1 MLTDTNAV
9 EPWLARL
16 SAARSDP
23 LLRMHGAVT
32 TGCATGH
39 VDATAAAALAAITG
53 GDPVGLHLVAVAAT
67 KIALAGL
74 TGGHHHAVLAPAPHN
89 SDGGELAFC
98 TAYEPESS
106 VVELLTALHA
116 ELETAT
122 GQAWSDRSTLAERLE
137 ITGSPA
143 AGSLSDIAV
152 VCPGAHHGGL
162 LAPTTVVVTVVADQ
176 DGLAVSLDRPLGRM
190 PLAVWSLAPCVATV
204 LTAIAADPRRRC
216 AEIEILDAG
225 QNDRLRSWSGLP
237 CRPDFP
243 AESLLDVVD
252 AAALAGPDNAAI
264 VSDGSSW
271 THQQLRTG
279 SERAAW
285 LLRNRYGVQTGDRV
299 ALLLPRGP
307 ELLVA
312 LLAVL
317 RTGASVVPL
326 DPAHPAERLS
336 RLLRL
341 SGARSAVVAG
351 TGPVPESAMTV
362 LPAAALLAAPEITEL
377 AGPPT
382 TAGADDEAVV
392 FFTSGS
398 TGAPRPV
405 VLRHRQLAYKA
416 VSSGR
421 LIGFDAQ
428 TRCALLSALSSD
440 ATIYQIFTTL
450 AAGGCL
456 VALGAPEEL
465 DPTTFWRRLRDA
477 GVTAINCVPALL
489 SAMLD
494 GLPGPERFGL
504 RHCLLGGD
512 TIPRGLLPRMAER
525 LAVDTFVN
533 LYGPCEAT
541 IEAANFRCTGEQ
553 LAELDE
559 VPIGCPS
566 PGFGVVVLDE
576 QGRFTAIGVPG
587 EVHIVGPGVA
597 DGYLDDPEATR
608 TRFGPLPLLPDVP
621 AFRTG
626 DFARWRPDGQLEF
639 LGRRDSQIKVNG
651 NRVELGEVE
660 HALVGLPGVRAATV
674 LPRRGP
680 SASVTLTAGYVS
692 DPPLSP
698 DTVRAALAELLPPHM
713 LPHRFVPLAALPV
726 TAHGKIDGAAVLAR
740 ADELD
745 QARWEPNDALGR
757 SVVAAWTEVLGS
769 PPRAADEDF
778 FAAGGHSLT
787 AALLANRLC
796 EQADRDAVTVRQVFL
811 ARTPAALTAALAG
824 AQSHCELAAAAPTG
838 AQRQPA
844 SNAQRRMWFLENY
857 DDSALRPYNMV
868 EAYRL
873 VRPVDSAT
881 LSRALDQVVA
891 RHESLRTALM
901 ADGERLDAVILPAEQ
916 VPVELLVRG
925 DGTPTEDQLAAVIEA
940 EQGRRFDLS
949 SGRMLRACWL
959 PEPSGQGILV
969 LAVHHS
975 VCDGWSM
982 AVILRDLLAYLD
994 DAGHDLPSD
1003 PVQYAQHSAAL
1014 SARLAGDVGAGSRTY
1029 WRRVLADLPE
1039 TDLPLD
1045 RRRPEVRS
1053 STGGAV
1059 RLSLG
1064 LDTTRRLVALCRELG
1079 ATPFMGLIAAT
1090 RVLLHRLCGT
1100 VDIPVGTVVSGRDGA
1115 RLADSVGLFVNT
1127 VVHRTAL
1134 RPESGFRDLVTAV
1147 RHTALAVREHDEYPF
1162 EALLDDLDVDRAANR
1177 NPLFD
1182 VLVESI
1188 ISGMDPLSGTADARV
1203 EQLDVEPLVSDF
1215 DIAFGF
1221 TEASTDT
1228 PVQMWIGYRDD
1239 VFDRSTVRRLA
1250 EQLRHLLTGLL
1261 ATPDAPVR
1269 SVPLLP
1275 DEQRRYLLDTVNETA
1290 APFPAQRSLI
1300 DLVDDQVRQRPDA
1313 AAVICGARTLSFA
1326 ELSER
1331 ADQLAAQLAERAPVG
1346 PEQLVAVA
1354 CTRTEWMVVALLAV
1368 LRTGAAFLPLDPEQP
1383 ASRLRALLSASGAVA
1398 VLADEPYAVKVRD
1411 AGVPVLGPD
1420 GEPVA
1425 RRTGFP
1431 AAAPDSLAYVIYT
1444 SGSTGTP
1451 KGVMVEHRGIVNTVH
1466 YRAGYYGF
1474 DAGSCV
1480 LQVPPIHFDSGI
1492 NDVFSALVAGTP
1504 VVVVSREQLLD
1515 ADAVAAEIERNRVT
1529 HVMMVPSLYQVL
1541 LARCAPALRSVRQI
1555 VLVGE
1560 RLTGALAARH
1570 AELLPDTV
1578 LYNEYGPTEDSVWT
1592 TVHRITGYTGDVL
1605 IGHPIAN
1612 KVVDLLD
1619 PDGGLVALGVAG
1631 ELCIGG
1637 VGLARGYLGDPELT
1651 ARRFTANPVRPG
1663 HRMYRTGDLAR
1674 RLPSGLLQY
1683 LGRIDDQVKIRG
1695 QRVEPGEVAAVLA
1708 EAPGVRQCAVI
1719 AAPGPGAE
1727 LRLVAYLVGAVDL
1740 EQLRGYATRRLPAA
1754 MVPEAFVA
1762 MAELPVTV
1770 NGKLDRRALPA
1781 PSTAAPP
1788 VDGSAPLTEAQRRV
1802 VEVWSRIL
1810 DTPVTDL
1817 DANLF
1822 HLGGHSIAA
1831 ARIGQELGISV
1842 RTVFTHQ
1849 TVRELAQVLP
1859 DSAGAVPSPVTP
1871 STDPPAPPFV
1881 PLSHAQR
1888 RIWLGSRGSAD
1899 TFLISDLVHLH
1910 RRIDPVAL
1918 TAALRIVVG
1927 RQDMLRVQLSG
1938 AGSPPHQVVLAELPD
1953 GPPLVV
1959 VDLPEGCAPTGAE
1972 VMAALREARA
1982 ARFELTRAPL
1992 FELRLL
1998 RGPVGGDLLT
2008 VTAHHLVYDGASVEI
2023 LLGELFTCYDT
2034 GSTARPPLPVLDY
2047 TYRNWVEEERAWL
2060 ESDDSRRQ
2068 EKFWRDR
2075 LADPP
2080 TAPEVG
2086 RRGIRRGTSGLAQ
2099 RSLAAAVLSGGPSP
2113 GDAAQTVATGRTAF
2127 TVVVAAF
2134 AALLHR
2140 RTGTTDMVLGFPV
2153 SLRDRPELDRL
2164 VGNLVNAV
2172 PLRLTLHPTMC
2183 LGQLVEH
2190 VQDRVLEAYENSR
2203 LPFDVLVER
2212 LGLRAGAG
2220 RSVLLDLGV
2229 SWEDADLGSAR
2240 FEIDDVLPERLSATS
2255 DLWLYAR
2262 LRAGRLLLALT
2273 YDDNVL
2279 TGPQT
2284 EDLADQLVALVRQVV
2299 DRPQDMLA
2307 GSMAAQPTADAWG
2320 DTSFDL

>member
-16 SAARSDP
+16 SAVRSDP

-32 TGCATGH
+32 TECASGH
-39 VDATAAAALAAITG
+39 VDAAATAALAAITG
-53 GDPVGLHLVAVAAT
+53 DDPVGLHLVAVAAT
-67 KIALAGL
+67 KVALASL
-74 TGGHHHAVLAPAPHN
+74 TGGHHHAVLAPAPRN
-89 SDGGELAFC
+89 SGGGEIALC
-98 TAYEPESS
+98 TPYDPQAS
-106 VVELLTALHA
+106 VVELLTALHS
-116 ELETAT
+116 ELESTS
-122 GQAWSDRSTLAERLE
+122 GQAWSDRSVVADRLE

-143 AGSLSDIAV
+143 VGALSDIAV
-152 VCPGAHHGGL
+152 VCAGAHHGGL

-176 DGLAVSLDRPLGRM
+176 DCLTVRLDRTLGRI
-190 PLAVWSLAPCVATV
+190 PVAAWSLASCVATV

-225 QNDRLRSWSGLP
+225 QRDVLRGWSGLP
-237 CRPDFP
+237 CPTEFP
-243 AESLLDVVD
+243 ARSLLDVVD
-252 AAALAGPDNAAI
+252 TAARQMPGRPAI
-264 VSDGSSW
+264 VSDASSW
-271 THQQLRTG
+271 NHGELHTRSCH
-279 SERAAW
+279 AAW
-285 LLRNRYGVQTGDRV
+285 LLRNHYRVGTGDRV

-307 ELLVA
+307 ELLLA

-317 RTGASVVPL
+317 RAGASVVPL

-336 RLLRL
+336 RLLQL
-341 SGARSAVVAG
+341 SGARHVV
-351 TGPVPESAMTV
+351 TTDTTV
-362 LPAAALLAAPEITEL
+362 LPACGLTVLPVATLLAAAEVDQTGQPATV
-377 AGPPT
+377 
-382 TAGADDEAVV
+382 GADDDAVV

-405 VLRHRQLAYKA
+405 MLRHRQLAYKA
-416 VSSGR
+416 VSSGQ

-440 ATIYQIFTTL
+440 ATVYQIFTTL

-456 VALGAPEEL
+456 VALGAPEDL
-465 DPTTFWRRLRDA
+465 DPATFWGRLRSF
-477 GVTAINCVPALL
+477 GVTAVNCVPALL
-489 SAMLD
+489 AAMLD
-494 GLPGPERFGL
+494 GLTGPDRFPL

-512 TIPRGLLPRMAER
+512 TIPRGLLPRMAAR

-533 LYGPCEAT
+533 LYGPCETT

-559 VPIGCPS
+559 VPIGNPS
-566 PGFGVVVLDE
+566 PGFGVVVVDDRGSLAAV
-576 QGRFTAIGVPG
+576 GIPG
-587 EVHIVGPGVA
+587 EVYIAGAGVA
-597 DGYLDDPEATR
+597 DGYLDDPDATQA
-608 TRFGPLPLLPDVP
+608 RFAPLPLLPETST
-621 AFRTG
+621 FRTG

-639 LGRRDSQIKVNG
+639 LGRRDSQVKVHG
-651 NRVELGEVE
+651 NRVELGEIE

-674 LPRRGP
+674 LPRRES
-680 SASVTLTAGYVS
+680 SATVTLIAGYVA
-692 DPPLSP
+692 DPSLSP
-698 DTVRAALAELLPPHM
+698 DTVRGALAELLPPHM
-713 LPHRFVPLAALPV
+713 LPHRLVPLTALPV
-726 TAHGKIDGAAVLAR
+726 TAHGKVDGAAVLAR

-745 QARWEPNDALGR
+745 EARWEPNDDLGR
-757 SVVAAWTEVLGS
+757 SVVAAWTDVLGQ

-796 EQADRDAVTVRQVFL
+796 EQVDRDAVTVRQVFL
-811 ARTPAALTAALAG
+811 ARTPTALTAALAG
-824 AQSHCELAAAAPTG
+824 AKVRGRTDTPASTG
-838 AQRQPA
+838 APRQPA

-873 VRPVDSAT
+873 TQPVDKDA
-881 LSRALDQVVA
+881 LSRALELVVA
-891 RHESLRTALM
+891 RHESLRTALVS
-901 ADGERLDAVILPAEQ
+901 DGDLLDAVVLPAEQ
-916 VPVELLVRG
+916 VAVELRVHA
-925 DGTPTEDQLAAVIEA
+925 DDTTPVAEQLSAAIEA
-940 EQGRRFDLS
+940 EQTRRFDLS
-949 SGRMLRACWL
+949 SGRMLRASWL
-959 PEPSGQGILV
+959 PDPSGRGTLV

-994 DAGHDLPSD
+994 DGGRDLPAE

-1014 SARLAGDVGAGSRTY
+1014 AARLAGSAGADSRAY
-1029 WRRVLADLPE
+1029 WGRVLADLPE

-1045 RRRPEVRS
+1045 RRRPQVRS
-1053 STGGAV
+1053 SSGGAV

-1064 LDTTRRLVALCRELG
+1064 HDTTRQLVALCRELG
-1079 ATPFMGLIAAT
+1079 ATPFTGLIAAT

-1115 RLADSVGLFVNT
+1115 GLADSVGLFVNT
-1127 VVHRTAL
+1127 VVHRTLL

-1147 RHTALAVREHDEYPF
+1147 RQSAQDVRAHDEYPF
-1162 EALLDDLDVDRAANR
+1162 EALLDDLQVDRAANR

-1188 ISGMDPLSGTADARV
+1188 ISGLDPLSGIGDARV
-1203 EQLDVEPLVSDF
+1203 DQLDVEPLVSDF

-1221 TEASTDT
+1221 TEASAHT
-1228 PVQMWIGYRDD
+1228 PVEMWIGYRDD
-1239 VFDRSTVRRLA
+1239 VFDRATVRRLA
-1250 EQLRHLLTGLL
+1250 AQLRHLLAGLL

-1275 DEQRRYLLDTVNETA
+1275 DEQRHYLLEEANDSA
-1290 APFPAQRSLI
+1290 APFPADSNLL
-1300 DLVDDQVRQRPDA
+1300 DLVDEQVRLRPGS
-1313 AAVICGARTLSFA
+1313 AAVICADRTLTFA

-1331 ADQLAAQLAERAPVG
+1331 ADELAAQLAARAPVG
-1346 PEQLVAVA
+1346 PDRLVAVA
-1354 CTRTEWMVVALLAV
+1354 CARTEWMVVALLAV

-1383 ASRLRALLSASGAVA
+1383 ASRLAALLSASGAVA
-1398 VLADEPYAVKVRD
+1398 VLADDPYAAKIDD
-1411 AGVPVLGPD
+1411 AGVPVLGP
-1420 GEPVA
+1420 GAAPVA
-1425 RRTGFP
+1425 RPTIFP
-1431 AAAPDSLAYVIYT
+1431 TAAVDGLAYVIYT

-1474 DAGSCV
+1474 DADSCV

-1515 ADAVAAEIERNRVT
+1515 ADAVAAEIERHRVT

-1570 AELLPDTV
+1570 AQLLPDTV

-1619 PDGGLVALGVAG
+1619 PAGELVPLGVAG

-1695 QRVEPGEVAAVLA
+1695 QRVEPGEVAAVLS
-1708 EAPGVRQCAVI
+1708 EAPGVAQCAVI
-1719 AAPGPGAE
+1719 ATPAPGGE
-1727 LRLVAYLVGAVDL
+1727 LRLVAYLVGEVDPD
-1740 EQLRGYATRRLPAA
+1740 QLRGYAARRLPAA
-1754 MVPEAFVA
+1754 MVPEAYVS
-1762 MAELPVTV
+1762 MPELPVTV

-1781 PSTAAPP
+1781 PTTIASSVQDDP
-1788 VDGSAPLTEAQRRV
+1788 VLTDAQRRV

-1810 DTPVTDL
+1810 DRPVTDL

-1831 ARIGQELGISV
+1831 ARIGQQLGVSV

-1859 DSAGAVPSPVTP
+1859 GAAGPGRSCVASSTATAAPSEW
-1871 STDPPAPPFV
+1871 

-1888 RIWLGSRGSAD
+1888 RIWLGSRGSAE
-1899 TFLISDLVHLH
+1899 TFLISDLVHMH
-1910 RRIDPVAL
+1910 RGIDP
-1918 TAALRIVVG
+1918 AALRSALGSVVA
-1927 RQDMLRVQLSG
+1927 RQEMLRAQLSG
-1938 AGSPPHQVVLAELPD
+1938 AGSPPNLVVLPELPD

-1959 VDLPEGCAPTGAE
+1959 VDLPENCAPTGPE
-1972 VMAALREARA
+1972 VAAALRDARA
-1982 ARFELTRAPL
+1982 RSFALTAAPL

-1998 RGPVGGDLLT
+1998 RGPAGGDLLT
-2008 VTAHHLVYDGASVEI
+2008 VTAHHLIYDGASVEV
-2023 LLGELFTCYDT
+2023 LLGDLFACYDAD
-2034 GSTARPPLPVLDY
+2034 SSAAQQPPALGC
-2047 TYRNWVEEERAWL
+2047 TYRDWAAQERDWL
-2060 ESDDSRRQ
+2060 ESDDSRGQ

-2080 TAPEVG
+2080 AGPEVG
-2086 RRGIRRGTSGLAQ
+2086 RRGARRGSSGLA
-2099 RSLAAAVLSGGPSP
+2099 RRWLDAAVVAEPPSGGVRQP
-2113 GDAAQTVATGRTAF
+2113 AVGRTGF
-2127 TVVVAAF
+2127 TTALTAF

-2140 RTGTTDMVLGFPV
+2140 RTGSTDMVLGFPV

-2172 PLRLTLHPTMC
+2172 PLRLTLDPAMR
-2183 LGQLVEH
+2183 LGQLADH
-2190 VQDRVLEAYENSR
+2190 VQDRMLEAYENSK

-2229 SWEDADLGSAR
+2229 SWEDADLGPAA
-2240 FEIDDVLPERLSATS
+2240 FEIEDVLPERLTATS
-2255 DLWLYAR
+2255 DLWLFAR
-2262 LRAGRLLLALT
+2262 QRAGKLLLALT

-2279 TGPQT
+2279 TGP
-2284 EDLADQLVALVRQVV
+2284 EAADLADQLVELVRQVTE
-2299 DRPQDMLA
+2299 RPQEALGDGTA
-2307 GSMAAQPTADAWG
+2307 GRPPADSWG
-2320 DTSFDL
+2320 ATSFDL